1 MIKKYWKKIALLL
14 IGLDVIVF
22 GGGLLLSAYWALGR
36 Q

>member
-14 IGLDVIVF
+14 IGLDVVIF
-22 GGGLLLSAYWALGR
+22 GSSLVLSAFWALGG